1 MKVKKYGSF
10 FFIVLLLLLSL
21 SALSASVGPL
31 QAQTATGALHGQVTD
46 PSGAAIAGASVIMT
60 PAAAGSPIVVQSDA
74 QGLYDFKT
82 LPSGKYT
89 LTVAATGFTLY
100 ENDNVVIATQA
111 LRLNVTMT
119 IEVETTKVQVSDT
132 APTVDVNPSNNA
144 GAIVI
149 SGKELEALP
158 DDPDELQS
166 DLEALAGPSAGPN
179 GGQMYIDGFTAGQL
193 PPKSSIREIRI
204 NQNPFSAEYDQLG
217 YGRIEIFTKPGTDQ
231 YHGQMLVIGN
241 DSTFNSPNPYAG
253 AEPPYYTTQYSGNFG
268 GPIKKKASFFFNLDR
283 RNINELTAV
292 NAIVLSPT
300 LDEEPLVESIP
311 NPRQRTNLSPRLDW
325 ALTKNNTL
333 TARYQ
338 YYRDTETNNGVGL
351 FDLPSQAYYSRST
364 EQTLQVGDTQ
374 VFGSKIV
381 NETRFQYI
389 RDYSLQTPQDS
400 NPVVTVLGNF
410 SGGGNGTGNNN
421 DTQNHYE
428 LQNYTS
434 LIHGNHVLKFGGRF
448 RATQETNYSV
458 GGSPGIGGFNGTF
471 TFSSLNSAT
480 DVPPVA
486 SPGAPCTLGVNPPCP
501 ISLLYAEQQL
511 ASGGTPYATQLSYTI
526 GQPTSAITYY
536 DFEPYIQDDWRMRP
550 NITISAGLRFETQN
564 SIHDKGDFAPRLG
577 FAWGVRGRSK
587 PPVVVI
593 RGGYGIFYN
602 RFQSSQ
608 ILQADRF
615 NGIVQQEFVIN
626 NPTCFPGVDV
636 ALTSFSGCGPTTST
650 ASSTYQISPTLH
662 APYTMQGAVSVERQV
677 TKLATVSATY
687 LNSRGFDQFI
697 TINANAPYPGTPC
710 AAPDITSTLPTCG
723 TVTGGNL
730 YRYVSEGNFKQNQLI
745 LNTNIRVGAKL
756 QLFGFYTFG
765 YANSDTAGVSS
776 FPSNSYDIS
785 QDYGRASFD
794 VRHRL
799 FLGGSIAL
807 PYLIRLSPFMVVS
820 SGAPFSVTSPIDEN
834 GDEIYNDRPSFVSS
848 ATCPAGTLPQ
858 GTVYCTQLGTFD
870 ASGANGKIVPIYS
883 ETGPAHFTLNLR
895 LAKTFGIG
903 PKIKAAANANQ
914 AQGGGPPGGGGGR
927 GGGGGPRG
935 PLFGGGGGFNT
946 SSNSDRRYNLT
957 LGVGARNVF
966 NNVNASNPNAVLGS
980 ALFDKSNALQGGP
993 FSQGSSANRR
1003 IELQATFA
1011 F

>member
-1 MKVKKYGSF
+1 
-10 FFIVLLLLLSL
+10 
-21 SALSASVGPL
+21 
-31 QAQTATGALHGQVTD
+31 
-46 PSGAAIAGASVIMT
+46 
-60 PAAAGSPIVVQSDA
+60 
-74 QGLYDFKT
+74 
-82 LPSGKYT
+82 
-89 LTVAATGFTLY
+89 
-100 ENDNVVIATQA
+100 
-111 LRLNVTMT
+111 
-119 IEVETTKVQVSDT
+119 
-132 APTVDVNPSNNA
+132 
-144 GAIVI
+144 
-149 SGKELEALP
+149 
-158 DDPDELQS
+158 
-166 DLEALAGPSAGPN
+166 
-179 GGQMYIDGFTAGQL
+179 MYIDGFTAGQL

-241 DSTFNSPNPYAG
+241 DSAFNSPNPYAG